1 MKKTLA
7 VKRIFKNEKDFC
19 LEASVRRTEKDF
31 CSKAGFL
38 RMKKTLA
45 VEQAFEDRV
54 K

>member
-31 CSKAGFL
+31 CLEASVRRTEKAF
-38 RMKKTLA
+38 A
-45 VEQAFEDRV
+45 VKQAF
-54 K
+54 